1 MPETFHW
8 IEGGALGRLASTLHV
23 PEGAGPH
30 PAVLFCHGFTGNR
43 VEPQRLFLTFA
54 RRLVSQG
61 LAVLRFD
68 FGGHGES
75 EGTFH
80 DLTLAGELKDAQAAW
95 DFLGS
100 HPAVDSSRRAILGFS
115 LGGWVAATSAP
126 RFQPRALALWAPVD
140 DPIRMKVRFL
150 GLHGGEKLLAGED
163 LDIMGEK
170 LGAGFAQGF
179 EKTSGLAPG
188 DGYRGPVLILQG
200 TADASLS
207 LQSSENFEMAFR
219 DRGAE
224 TRRVILQGAKHLFET
239 AAHRE
244 TLYDE
249 TERFFLQRLILGGDR

>member
-8 IEGGALGRLASTLHV
+8 IEGGALGRLAATLHV

-43 VEPQRLFLTFA
+43 VEPQRLFLSYA
-54 RRLVSQG
+54 RRLASRG

-68 FGGHGES
+68 FGGHGDS
-75 EGTFH
+75 EGAFH

-100 HPAVDSSRRAILGFS
+100 HPTVDGSRRALLGFS
-115 LGGWVAATSAP
+115 LGGWVAASTAP
-126 RFQPRALALWAPVD
+126 RLHPRALALWAPVD

-150 GLHGGEKLLAGED
+150 GLHGEEKLLAGED
-163 LDIMGEK
+163 VDIMGEK

-179 EKTSGLAPG
+179 EKPTGLAPG
-188 DGYRGPVLILQG
+188 DGYGGPVLILQG

-207 LQSSENFEMAFR
+207 LQSSENYEKAFR
-219 DRGAE
+219 ERGVE

-249 TERFFLQRLILGGDR
+249 TEGFFLRLLFPAGNR